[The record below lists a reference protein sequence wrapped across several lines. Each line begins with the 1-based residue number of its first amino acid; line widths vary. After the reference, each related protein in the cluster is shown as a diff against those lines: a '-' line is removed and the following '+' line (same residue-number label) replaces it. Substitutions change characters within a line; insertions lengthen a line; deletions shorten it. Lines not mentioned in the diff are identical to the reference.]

1 MSELV
6 IRLVEFQSPE
16 YQETVALR
24 DKILRQPLG
33 LSFSQKELDGEGNQF
48 HVAAF
53 IDDQIVGCMSLLPI
67 DEKHLK
73 MRQVAVDNEQQGQGI
88 GTRLVSYAEEFAIKK
103 GFCCI
108 ELHARKV
115 SKQFYD
121 DLAYSTISDAFTEV
135 GIPHYKMEK
144 NWCS

>member
-16 YQETVALR
+16 YQATVVLR
-24 DKILRQPLG
+24 DKVLRQPLG
-33 LSFSQKELDGEGNQF
+33 LSFSQEELDAEGNQF
-48 HVAAF
+48 HVAAL
-53 IDDQIVGCMSLLPI
+53 IDEQIVGCMSLLPI
-67 DEKHLK
+67 DNKHLK
-73 MRQVAVDNEQQGQGI
+73 MRQVAVDEGQRGQGI

-108 ELHARKV
+108 ELHARKD

-121 DLAYSTISDAFTEV
+121 ELAYSTISDEFTEV